1 MTDSAGPTPNA
12 SPAVRPRARR
22 VVVTLVRAAI
32 STIVLVAVYYVLPFD
47 RYSVSFGVG
56 ALLCGLIGLALL
68 VAFQVRSI
76 IKSEFPVLR
85 AVGAL
90 ATSAP
95 LFLLQFAASYY
106 VMGKVSAANFSE
118 PLTRTDSLYFT
129 VTVFATV
136 GFGDITA
143 TAEAARV
150 LVMGQML
157 LGIVV
162 VGIGARIF
170 VDAVKQGRAQQP
182 AHGTDSVAE
191 GTDGAPE

>member
-1 MTDSAGPTPNA
+1 
-12 SPAVRPRARR
+12 
-22 VVVTLVRAAI
+22 
-32 STIVLVAVYYVLPFD
+32 VLVAIYYLLPLD
-47 RYSVSFGVG
+47 RYSVSFSVG
-56 ALLCGLIGLALL
+56 TLLGGLVGLVLL
-68 VAFQVRSI
+68 VAFQIRSI
-76 IKSEFPVLR
+76 IKSEFPVLK

-106 VMGKVSAANFSE
+106 VMGKLSAANFSE

-143 TAEAARV
+143 TTEVARI
-150 LVMGQML
+150 LVMAQML

-170 VDAVKQGRAQQP
+170 VDAVKQGRHQQ
-182 AHGTDSVAE
+182 TVE
-191 GTDGAPE
+191 GHDATLGE